1 MRCLMEKDFGEKLKL
16 WRNKTGLSQNALAE
30 KSSVSPVTIGQIE
43 TGKRNARRQT
53 LLKLIDGLGI
63 SEAKF
68 HTSAHVRYDYLTPE
82 TGSEITTAK
91 AESSGRS
98 SSGPLA
104 LSNLDLEI
112 INRTLNLSFEA
123 KLQVIRYLNGL

>member
-1 MRCLMEKDFGEKLKL
+1 MDKDFGEKLKL

-30 KSSVSPVTIGQIE
+30 KSGVSPVTIGQIE

-53 LLKLIDGLGI
+53 LLKLIDGFGI

-68 HTSAHVRYDYLTPE
+68 HTSAHTRFDYSVGDMASE
-82 TGSEITTAK
+82 T
-91 AESSGRS
+91 ESAGQTGTSIGGE
-98 SSGPLA
+98 GPVN

-112 INRTLNLSFEA
+112 INRTLNLSLDS
-123 KLQVIRYLNGL
+123 KLQVIKYLSTLQN

>member
-1 MRCLMEKDFGEKLKL
+1 MDKDFSEKLKL
-16 WRNKTGLSQNALAE
+16 WRSKTGLSQNALAE
-30 KSSVSPVTIGQIE
+30 KSGVSPVTIGQIE

-68 HTSAHVRYDYLTPE
+68 HTSAHTRFDFPTE
-82 TGSEITTAK
+82 EDEK
-91 AESSGRS
+91 DSSGKAAP
-98 SSGPLA
+98 GGTLT

-112 INRTLNLSFEA
+112 INRTLNLSFDN
-123 KLQVIRYLNGL
+123 KLEVIKYLNSL

>member
-1 MRCLMEKDFGEKLKL
+1 MEKDFGEKLKL

-30 KSSVSPVTIGQIE
+30 KSGVSPVTIGQIE

-68 HTSAHVRYDYLTPE
+68 HTAAHIRYDYMT
-82 TGSEITTAK
+82 SESGAEIATAK
-91 AESSGRS
+91 VEAGSTNP
-98 SSGPLA
+98 SGPVA

-112 INRTLNLSFEA
+112 INRTLNLSFEG
-123 KLQVIRYLNGL
+123 KLQVIRYLNGFK